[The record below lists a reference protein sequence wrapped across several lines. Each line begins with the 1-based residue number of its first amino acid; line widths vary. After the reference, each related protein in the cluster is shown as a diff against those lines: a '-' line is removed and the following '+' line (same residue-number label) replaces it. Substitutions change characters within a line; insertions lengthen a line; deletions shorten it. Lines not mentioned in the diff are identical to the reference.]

1 MIGTDKIT
9 EAANS
14 HHQFDRCQLISRIL
28 RMQIFGNFVE
38 ELPESEEYLVI
49 SFSPSSEG
57 RQQRWRNYGLSA
69 DFLGD
74 YFANFFP
81 GEVVPSLSIDKQETV
96 KASVSYIANELLENA
111 MKFSQIET
119 KIPVNISLYLYDTQ
133 LVFVISNTSDVQ
145 TSQRY
150 QTFIQK
156 ILESNIEELYIQ
168 QLENI
173 AAGSQRSGMGLL
185 TMIHDYSVD
194 FGWKFEPFLQMSN
207 LMKVT
212 VMAYL
217 TL

>member
-1 MIGTDKIT
+1 
-9 EAANS
+9 
-14 HHQFDRCQLISRIL
+14 
-28 RMQIFGNFVE
+28 MQIFGNFVE

-111 MKFSQIET
+111 MKFSHIEA

-185 TMIHDYSVD
+185 TMLHDYSVD
-194 FGWKFEPFLQMSN
+194 FGWKFEPLLQMSD

-217 TL
+217 AL